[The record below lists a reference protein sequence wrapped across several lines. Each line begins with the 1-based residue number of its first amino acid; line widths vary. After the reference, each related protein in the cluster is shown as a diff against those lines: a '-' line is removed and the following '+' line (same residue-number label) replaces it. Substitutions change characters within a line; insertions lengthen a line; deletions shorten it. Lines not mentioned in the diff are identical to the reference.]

1 MKEDSQACQVMNKA
15 IANKRN
21 APSEYIQLVTRFA
34 PAIKRVAQWNKSRE
48 LKVTEL
54 LTVSDEAFLIVCL
67 ISYGP
72 RWIVMHRNFAA
83 TKGRSNA
90 NEEELPV
97 NTINAA
103 L

>member
-1 MKEDSQACQVMNKA
+1 MREDPQACKVMNRA
-15 IANKRN
+15 MASKRKT
-21 APSEYIQLVTRFA
+21 PSEYIQLVTRFA
-34 PAIKRVAQWNKSRE
+34 PAIKRVAQWNKSRD

-72 RWIVMHRNFAA
+72 RWIAMHQNFQGGKDGN
-83 TKGRSNA
+83 TCNDKN
-90 NEEELPV
+90 LPV
-97 NTINAA
+97 SADGA